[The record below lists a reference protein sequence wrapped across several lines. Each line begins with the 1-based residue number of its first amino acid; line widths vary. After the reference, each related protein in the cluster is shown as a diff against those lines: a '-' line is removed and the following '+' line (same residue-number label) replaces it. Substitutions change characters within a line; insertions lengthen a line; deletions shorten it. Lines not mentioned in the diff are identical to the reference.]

1 MRINLN
7 IFKRNAGDNG
17 IVKCKQCT
25 MTFQDKERMII
36 HSRKAHT
43 GREKPDSHH

>member
-7 IFKRNAGDNG
+7 IFKKNASTSN
-17 IVKCKQCT
+17 IVKCKECA
-25 MTFQDKERMII
+25 MTFQDKERLSI

-43 GREKPDSHH
+43 GREKPDAHH